1 MKGIVHKYDTIIIGA
16 TIESLLYALYTKTP
30 VFYVVPKVPTVFD
43 SLTIGQDYKFLKI
56 FSELEDLETNNGTI
70 LTRPQKEILWG
81 RLVFVL
87 SLHGLLPIS
96 NLQSIRLDDGIIKLS
111 TQNSRLIKLE
121 AKQILLFD
129 DEGVEGLPEPT
140 IVNNRY
146 IVKDFVEF
154 NKLKFMDKSY
164 DLIYTEYDCVNQIWF
179 LPPSNEK
186 RLKDGCLIS
195 YCNSAKEVQDDL
207 TDYNIKFILKEQFE
221 KYNMKGCENG
231 IAPSGAKK
239 YRPVA
244 YSFVSRVVQK
254 EKPNVFKNT
263 DNIKFMSLTLDEII
277 GIFGRLPILEYMLCN
292 RLLKTSLQS
301 RKSRTLRVLSQSQVK
316 P

>member
-1 MKGIVHKYDTIIIGA
+1 
-16 TIESLLYALYTKTP
+16 
-30 VFYVVPKVPTVFD
+30 
-43 SLTIGQDYKFLKI
+43 
-56 FSELEDLETNNGTI
+56 
-70 LTRPQKEILWG
+70 
-81 RLVFVL
+81 
-87 SLHGLLPIS
+87 
-96 NLQSIRLDDGIIKLS
+96 
-111 TQNSRLIKLE
+111 
-121 AKQILLFD
+121 
-129 DEGVEGLPEPT
+129 
-140 IVNNRY
+140 
-146 IVKDFVEF
+146 
-154 NKLKFMDKSY
+154 
-164 DLIYTEYDCVNQIWF
+164 
-179 LPPSNEK
+179 
-186 RLKDGCLIS
+186 
-195 YCNSAKEVQDDL
+195 
-207 TDYNIKFILKEQFE
+207 
-221 KYNMKGCENG
+221 MKGCENG